1 MEETFTLT
9 AADVRH
15 VTLQDAVQ
23 GSAVPEEDKHQ
34 VGFVAGLTAQHLLV
48 VSDR

>member
-1 MEETFTLT
+1 MEEAFTLL

-23 GSAVPEEDKHQ
+23 RPAVPEVDKHQ
-34 VGFVAGLTAQHLLV
+34 VGSEDG
-48 VSDR
+48 S